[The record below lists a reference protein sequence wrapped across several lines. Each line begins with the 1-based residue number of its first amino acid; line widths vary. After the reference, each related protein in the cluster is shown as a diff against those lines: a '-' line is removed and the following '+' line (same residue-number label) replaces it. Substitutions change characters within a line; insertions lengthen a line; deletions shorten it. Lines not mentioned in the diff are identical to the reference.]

1 MVPERLHAGNTIYS
15 QWLCRNRKRERR
27 GKWTNRAGEK
37 GEGMKGEF
45 DQNRYKSV

>member
-1 MVPERLHAGNTIYS
+1 MLATLYIVNGCVETERE
-15 QWLCRNRKRERR
+15 RERR